1 VTISARGPLAA
12 FAAALAVVAFSVTAA
27 MAAPASSGSAAA
39 ARASSAPGLKKV
51 HDPGRVTGTISGHCS
66 YRDHG
71 QLPDPRCTPGSI
83 DPDVTQADIRS
94 TICKKGWTATVR
106 PPESQTERFKF
117 DVAYPAYRT
126 PQSERTE
133 LDHLVPL
140 ELGGSNDA
148 TNLWPESP
156 PTPNPKDKVEN
167 ALNAAVC
174 DGRVKLAAAQ
184 AAIAAD
190 WLTAEK
196 KLGLSGSGSGGGG
209 GTGGAWCT
217 ASASYS
223 ATYGDYDIYVHS
235 NQPDRTVTATAS
247 NGASH
252 SWHTDSSGYAD
263 VYLNAAPGDTV
274 KVTVGAA
281 TCSTST

>member
-1 VTISARGPLAA
+1 MRSPLAA
-12 FAAALAVVAFSVTAA
+12 LAASLALVAFSVSVAA
-27 MAAPASSGSAAA
+27 AAPASSG
-39 ARASSAPGLKKV
+39 PGLKKV
-51 HDPGRVTGTISGHCS
+51 HDPGRVTGTIHGHCA

-83 DPDVTQADIRS
+83 DPAVTQADIRS

-117 DVAYPAYRT
+117 GVAYPAYRT
-126 PQSERTE
+126 PRSERTE

-148 TNLWPESP
+148 TNLWPEAP
-156 PTPNPKDKVEN
+156 PAPNPKDKVEDK
-167 ALNAAVC
+167 LNAAVC
-174 DGRVKLAAAQ
+174 DGRVSLSAAQ
-184 AAIAAD
+184 KAIAAD

-196 KLGLSGSGSGGGG
+196 KLGLSGGTGSGGG

-223 ATYGDYDIYVHS
+223 ATYHDYDIYVHS
-235 NQPDRTVTATAS
+235 NQPDRTVTASAS

-252 SWHTDSSGYAD
+252 SYHTNSSGYAD
-263 VYLNAAPGDTV
+263 VYLDAAAGDTV

-281 TCSTST
+281 TCSTLT

>member
-1 VTISARGPLAA
+1 MTTSAR
-12 FAAALAVVAFSVTAA
+12 
-27 MAAPASSGSAAA
+27 
-39 ARASSAPGLKKV
+39 
-51 HDPGRVTGTISGHCS
+51 
-66 YRDHG
+66 
-71 QLPDPRCTPGSI
+71 
-83 DPDVTQADIRS
+83 
-94 TICKKGWTATVR
+94 
-106 PPESQTERFKF
+106 
-117 DVAYPAYRT
+117 
-126 PQSERTE
+126 
-133 LDHLVPL
+133 DHLVPL

-148 TNLWPESP
+148 TNLWQESL

-167 ALNAAVC
+167 ALNVAVC

-184 AAIAAD
+184 AAIATD

-196 KLGLSGSGSGGGG
+196 KLGLSGGSSGGGGG

-263 VYLNAAPGDTV
+263 VYLDAAPCDTV
-274 KVTVGAA
+274 KITVGAA